1 MAENVARKS
10 FCQPVRLP
18 TLSITSQVE
27 SKPLGTFLLAAKEVP
42 KQQIRTGGG
51 CVRASHAATAGCA
64 ASGHAPRAV
73 RGSAAA
79 SVRAVVMHQALMAVR
94 PNPHGGPRPV
104 VATEGD
110 VGWVC
115 ECWFVLFC
123 RILFQARA
131 AAQHRARASHSR
143 QYSSSGESGEN
154 MCGPPLRFLR
164 LLIENRK
171 ARLNTAYE

>member
-79 SVRAVVMHQALMAVR
+79 SVRAAVTHQAHMAVR

-110 VGWVC
+110 VGRVC
-115 ECWFVLFC
+115 ECGLCYFVAFC
-123 RILFQARA
+123 FRPGHNTSPRVSTRVETGG
-131 AAQHRARASHSR
+131 RARACGVSFAGSLPRAPIRVSR
-143 QYSSSGESGEN
+143 HGSN
-154 MCGPPLRFLR
+154 
-164 LLIENRK
+164 I
-171 ARLNTAYE
+171 

>member
-1 MAENVARKS
+1 MQLKVRKAFRRHPCADCTFKCWPTCALTKLVWLLLAENVARKY

-79 SVRAVVMHQALMAVR
+79 SVRAAVTHQALMAVR

-115 ECWFVLFC
+115 ECGLCYFVAFC
-123 RILFQARA
+123 FRPGHNTSTGRIPR
-131 AAQHRARASHSR
+131 
-143 QYSSSGESGEN
+143 
-154 MCGPPLRFLR
+154 
-164 LLIENRK
+164 
-171 ARLNTAYE
+171 

>member
-1 MAENVARKS
+1 MWLLLAENVARKS

-79 SVRAVVMHQALMAVR
+79 SVRAAVMHQALMAVR
-94 PNPHGGPRPV
+94 PNPHDGPRPV
-104 VATEGD
+104 VTTEGD

-115 ECWFVLFC
+115 ECGLCYFVAFC
-123 RILFQARA
+123 FRPGHNTSKTYARTLVFPI
-131 AAQHRARASHSR
+131 SR
-143 QYSSSGESGEN
+143 LRESAGQ
-154 MCGPPLRFLR
+154 PS
-164 LLIENRK
+164 
-171 ARLNTAYE
+171 